1 MVSMT
6 YSEKIC
12 IEVITHST
20 IGQNRASLLCGVWG
34 CVCDLQL
41 TDLSPALQHQAMRR
55 HSAAWAESLRYRRPE
70 FEGMGGLR
78 RVTLNCNTL
87 VGDRGAAAL
96 AQELAEDLWVKGQR
110 TCSVSLTHFQV
121 KFPLARIQG
130 CVY

>member
-1 MVSMT
+1 MHPYCV
-6 YSEKIC
+6 
-12 IEVITHST
+12 VF
-20 IGQNRASLLCGVWG
+20 GV
-34 CVCDLQL
+34 VCELQL

-110 TCSVSLTHFQV
+110 TCSVSH
-121 KFPLARIQG
+121 
-130 CVY
+130 